1 MGACVSEC
9 MDATRVVLTIIFS
22 SLLVTRKGRERT
34 RRVRGAGAGVHGS
47 RDTTRHPAPHE
58 SINAHRRRGSPV
70 EGNAS
75 PLPTTLHLPA
85 GVSSPF
91 AFRHRPNPK
100 KKDCLLPF
108 HQCRCYRNG
117 RKKWHRELSS
127 VYLVCPLV
135 PCTSSGVSRMKG
147 LKQCGARAW
156 SAPLEVL
163 VPESSSVSSS
173 S

>member
-9 MDATRVVLTIIFS
+9 MDATRVVLTNIFS
-22 SLLVTRKGRERT
+22 SLLVTRKGRART

-91 AFRHRPNPK
+91 AFRPNPK
-100 KKDCLLPF
+100 KKDCCLF
-108 HQCRCYRNG
+108 INVVVVGIDEKSGTGSCRRFIWCVP
-117 RKKWHRELSS
+117 S
-127 VYLVCPLV
+127 YL
-135 PCTSSGVSRMKG
+135 
-147 LKQCGARAW
+147 ARA
-156 SAPLEVL
+156 LE
-163 VPESSSVSSS
+163 
-173 S
+173 